1 MPKRVHH
8 PQRQEEKFDNT
19 VPTETG
25 GRRSTETARKID
37 RETTKETEH
46 GVKTDKETPTDAKW
60 TDRETPT
67 DIIWTDKET
76 PTDTIWTDKET
87 PTATDTIWT
96 DKETPTDARWTDRE
110 TPTDARGNGIDK

>member
-1 MPKRVHH
+1 MTTQF
-8 PQRQEEKFDNT
+8 PQRQEETFDNT

-67 DIIWTDKET
+67 DNNMD
-76 PTDTIWTDKET
+76 
-87 PTATDTIWT
+87 
-96 DKETPTDARWTDRE
+96 
-110 TPTDARGNGIDK
+110 